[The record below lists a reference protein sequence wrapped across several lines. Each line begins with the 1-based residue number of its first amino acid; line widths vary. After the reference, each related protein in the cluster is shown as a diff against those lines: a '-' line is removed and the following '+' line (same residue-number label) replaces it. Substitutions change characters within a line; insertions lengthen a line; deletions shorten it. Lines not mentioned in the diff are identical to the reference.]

1 MRIAANQIT
10 RRTAELR
17 EWFTRDGFVFIENL
31 ISKDYAR
38 TLANTVFG
46 VERQLLESPDEKEH
60 IFEKDD
66 RENIVAVRCMHNLIE
81 QHPVFREM
89 AREETIVDLAELA
102 LGYEPL
108 YYRAISTLKRRSVG
122 SAFPW
127 HQDFAYWGKGRPD
140 MVGIWIALHD
150 ATTENGCMDII
161 PKSHRWGVL
170 PYEEDNPGKPVLT
183 EGQEAQRIPAEIKAG
198 DALLFHALLVHR
210 SSPNQSENER
220 CAVIFEYTA
229 REFNNGPHH
238 FDRHCG
244 WNPRTDEIV
253 AL

>member
-1 MRIAANQIT
+1 VINAKDIALHAD
-10 RRTAELR
+10 ELKLQ
-17 EWFTRDGFVFIENL
+17 FDRDGFAFIQSL
-31 ISKDYAR
+31 ISRDYAQKI
-38 TLANTVFG
+38 ADTVFD
-46 VERQLLESPDEKEH
+46 VERQLLESPDETEH

-66 RENIVAVRCMHNLIE
+66 QDNIVAVRCLHNLIE
-81 QHPVFREM
+81 QHPTFREM
-89 AREETIVDLAELA
+89 AGDQTVVDLAELA

-108 YYRAISTLKRRSVG
+108 YYRAISTLKHPSVG

-140 MVGIWIALHD
+140 MIGIWIALHD
-150 ATTENGCMDII
+150 ATTENGCLEII

-170 PYEEDNPGKPVLT
+170 PYEENNPGNPILSD
-183 EGQEAQRIPAEIKAG
+183 EQEAGRIPAEVKAG

-210 SSPNQSENER
+210 SSPNQSEKER

-244 WNPRTDEIV
+244 WNPRTDEMV
-253 AL
+253 VL